1 MGIAARPLLERLQEK
16 YRINADT
23 GCWEWTASVKR
34 NGYGQIGVREPRPTM
49 LDAHRASWIVHKGPI
64 PPKMMV
70 LHTCDVKTCVNP
82 DHLWLG
88 TQKDNMRDCGEK
100 GRVNR
105 EKKQRGENHYAARFT
120 WAQIKAIRSDKRTQV
135 AIAAEYGIN
144 QGYVSSI
151 KMGKK
156 WRVRM

>member
-1 MGIAARPLLERLQEK
+1 
-16 YRINADT
+16 
-23 GCWEWTASVKR
+23 
-34 NGYGQIGVREPRPTM
+34 M
-49 LDAHRASWIVHKGPI
+49 LDAHRASWIAHKGPI

-120 WAQIKAIRSDKRTQV
+120 WAQIEAIRSDKRTQV